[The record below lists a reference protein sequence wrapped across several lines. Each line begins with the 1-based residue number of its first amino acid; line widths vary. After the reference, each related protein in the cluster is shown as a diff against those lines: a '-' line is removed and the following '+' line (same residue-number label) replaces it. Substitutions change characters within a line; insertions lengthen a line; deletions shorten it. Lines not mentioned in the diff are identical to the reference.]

1 MNYFQPE
8 IQIGKN
14 NLIKVI
20 GVGGGGSNAVNY
32 MYKHGI
38 EGVDFFICNTDVQ
51 ALNSSPVDFKI
62 QLGVN
67 LTEGLGAGSQP
78 DMGEKAAM
86 ESVMSI
92 RQILENNT
100 KMVFITAG
108 MGGGTGTGAAP
119 VIAKIAKELNV
130 LTVGIVT
137 LPFEDEGPQ
146 RISQAREGLEKLKPH
161 VDALISISNDRI
173 VDMYGDLT
181 ITQAFAKADDILCTA
196 ARGIAE
202 IITKPGQINVD
213 FMDVQTAV
221 SNSGRAIL
229 GSGIA
234 SGTNRAEDAAKLAL
248 DSPLLDNVKIR
259 GAKHLLVNFTYGDK
273 EPVMSEISKVKR
285 YLQEEAGN
293 SAHLKMGITRD
304 DSLTDE
310 ISITVIATG
319 FEVGNT
325 IANPNHISTF
335 QGVSSEG
342 YSTGIQSGVWP
353 NEISNGSA
361 ANNSTPP
368 LVGTANPVFP
378 APSAAIPSNSLNPVS
393 AIPTSSSNNQ
403 PGSLNNQG
411 QNNFQNQGSIQ
422 HTLGVPQSSQTTSTQ
437 SNDSTSKSETS
448 AIPSNNANSDLFNSA
463 FGGGM
468 NSFGMHPSAADSL
481 SLDNTTALP
490 NHQQAMNPVNQTPVP
505 FEPLNDLFNENPLS
519 DIFKESHLEKQRGNR
534 NSVLDDYDV
543 PAYLR
548 KGINLQS
555 APPSNGQLVSKITI
569 QEENASADRD
579 LTVKPN
585 RHLHDNVD

>member
-1 MNYFQPE
+1 MTYFQPE
-8 IQIGKN
+8 IQANRN

-32 MYKHGI
+32 MFKHGI

-51 ALNSSPVDFKI
+51 ALNSSPVDYKL
-62 QLGVN
+62 QLGIN
-67 LTEGLGAGSQP
+67 LTEGLGAGSMP

-86 ESVMSI
+86 ESVMAI

-146 RISQAREGLEKLKPH
+146 RINQAREGLEKLKPH

-181 ITQAFAKADDILCTA
+181 ITQAFSKADDILCTA

-229 GSGIA
+229 GTGIA
-234 SGTNRAEDAAKLAL
+234 SGANRAEDAVRTAL

-285 YLQEEAGN
+285 YLQEEAGH
-293 SAHLKMGITRD
+293 SAHLKMGITKD

-319 FEVGNT
+319 FEVSNA
-325 IANPNHISTF
+325 IENPNHGQHFQSTQTATAF
-335 QGVSSEG
+335 P
-342 YSTGIQSGVWP
+342 GIQQGIWP
-353 NEISNGSA
+353 SEMNQSNTQASVLENKA
-361 ANNSTPP
+361 ESTNTTKP
-368 LVGTANPVFP
+368 LFP
-378 APSAAIPSNSLNPVS
+378 APSAGIPKEYPITNHSPVS
-393 AIPTSSSNNQ
+393 PSPIQQSPPAE
-403 PGSLNNQG
+403 NQG
-411 QNNFQNQGSIQ
+411 
-422 HTLGVPQSSQTTSTQ
+422 
-437 SNDSTSKSETS
+437 
-448 AIPSNNANSDLFNSA
+448 LFNSA
-463 FGGGM
+463 FSGGINGYGISNGFNNTESTNISTS
-468 NSFGMHPSAADSL
+468 NSLFNESSVSINNQH
-481 SLDNTTALP
+481 
-490 NHQQAMNPVNQTPVP
+490 AMNPVNQVPVP
-505 FEPLNDLFNENPLS
+505 FEALNDLFNDNPLS
-519 DIFKESHLEKQRGNR
+519 DIFKENHLEKQRGNR
-534 NSVLDDYDV
+534 NNVLDDYDV

-555 APPSNGQLVSKITI
+555 APPSNSQLVSKITI

-579 LTVKPN
+579 LTIRPN

>member
-1 MNYFQPE
+1 MTYFQPE
-8 IQIGKN
+8 IQGFKN

-32 MYKHGI
+32 MYTHGI

-51 ALNSSPVDFKI
+51 ALNSSPVDFKL

-86 ESVMSI
+86 ESVMAI

-146 RISQAREGLEKLKPH
+146 RINQAREGLEKLKPH

-181 ITQAFAKADDILCTA
+181 ITQAFSKADDILCTA

-221 SNSGRAIL
+221 SKSGRAIL
-229 GSGIA
+229 GTGIA
-234 SGTNRAEDAAKLAL
+234 SGANRAEDAVRTAL

-285 YLQEEAGN
+285 FLQEEAGH
-293 SAHLKMGITRD
+293 SAHLKMGITKD
-304 DSLTDE
+304 ESLTDE

-319 FEVGNT
+319 FEVSNSMEN
-325 IANPNHISTF
+325 IQANPSPLHAVNSNNNF
-335 QGVSSEG
+335 
-342 YSTGIQSGVWP
+342 GIQTGVWP
-353 NEISNGSA
+353 NEMTSSQHGSPTTIENVNPSAFATQLFPIPTNNIAADSTPNGST
-361 ANNSTPP
+361 NPNVISPIQENR
-368 LVGTANPVFP
+368 GNYNTAF
-378 APSAAIPSNSLNPVS
+378 S
-393 AIPTSSSNNQ
+393 
-403 PGSLNNQG
+403 
-411 QNNFQNQGSIQ
+411 
-422 HTLGVPQSSQTTSTQ
+422 
-437 SNDSTSKSETS
+437 
-448 AIPSNNANSDLFNSA
+448 
-463 FGGGM
+463 GGM
-468 NSFGMHPSAADSL
+468 NNLGMGQELNRMDSNQIL
-481 SLDNTTALP
+481 NSNQTEATNPL
-490 NHQQAMNPVNQTPVP
+490 HSHQAMNPVNQVPVP
-505 FEPLNDLFNENPLS
+505 FEALNDLFNDNPLS
-519 DIFKESHLEKQRGNR
+519 DIFKENHLEKQRGNR

-555 APPSNGQLVSKITI
+555 APPSNSQLVSKITI

-579 LTVKPN
+579 LTIRPN

>member
-1 MNYFQPE
+1 MTYFQPE
-8 IQIGKN
+8 IQGFKN

-32 MYKHGI
+32 MYTHGI

-51 ALNSSPVDFKI
+51 ALNSSPVDFKL

-86 ESVMSI
+86 ESVMAI

-146 RISQAREGLEKLKPH
+146 RINQAREGLEKLKPH

-181 ITQAFAKADDILCTA
+181 ITQAFSKADDILCTA

-221 SNSGRAIL
+221 SKSGRAIL
-229 GSGIA
+229 GTGIA
-234 SGTNRAEDAAKLAL
+234 SGANRAEDAVRTAL

-285 YLQEEAGN
+285 FLQEEAGH
-293 SAHLKMGITRD
+293 SAHLKMGITKD
-304 DSLTDE
+304 ESLTDE

-319 FEVGNT
+319 FEVSNSMEN
-325 IANPNHISTF
+325 IQANPSPLHAVNSNNNF
-335 QGVSSEG
+335 
-342 YSTGIQSGVWP
+342 GIQTGVWP
-353 NEISNGSA
+353 NEMTSSQHGSPTTIENVNPSAFATQLFPIPTNNIAADSTPNGST
-361 ANNSTPP
+361 NPNVISPIQENT
-368 LVGTANPVFP
+368 GNYNTAF
-378 APSAAIPSNSLNPVS
+378 S
-393 AIPTSSSNNQ
+393 
-403 PGSLNNQG
+403 
-411 QNNFQNQGSIQ
+411 
-422 HTLGVPQSSQTTSTQ
+422 
-437 SNDSTSKSETS
+437 
-448 AIPSNNANSDLFNSA
+448 
-463 FGGGM
+463 GGM
-468 NSFGMHPSAADSL
+468 NNLGMGQELNRMDSNQIL
-481 SLDNTTALP
+481 NSNQTEATNPL
-490 NHQQAMNPVNQTPVP
+490 HSHQAMNPVNQVPVP
-505 FEPLNDLFNENPLS
+505 FEALNDLFNDNPLS
-519 DIFKESHLEKQRGNR
+519 DIFKENHLEKQRGNR

-555 APPSNGQLVSKITI
+555 APPSNSQLVSKITI

-579 LTVKPN
+579 LTIRPN

>member
-1 MNYFQPE
+1 MTYFQPE
-8 IQIGKN
+8 IQGFKN

-32 MYKHGI
+32 MYTHGI

-51 ALNSSPVDFKI
+51 ALNSSPVDFKL

-86 ESVMSI
+86 ESVMAI

-146 RISQAREGLEKLKPH
+146 RINQAREGLEKLKPH

-181 ITQAFAKADDILCTA
+181 ITQAFSKADDILCTA

-221 SNSGRAIL
+221 SKSGRAIL
-229 GSGIA
+229 GTGIA
-234 SGTNRAEDAAKLAL
+234 SGANRAEDAVRTAL

-285 YLQEEAGN
+285 FLQEEAGH
-293 SAHLKMGITRD
+293 SAHLKMGITKD
-304 DSLTDE
+304 ESLTDE

-319 FEVGNT
+319 FEVSNSMEN
-325 IANPNHISTF
+325 IQANPSPLHAVNSNNNF
-335 QGVSSEG
+335 
-342 YSTGIQSGVWP
+342 GIQTGVWP
-353 NEISNGSA
+353 NEMTSSQHGSPTTTENVNPSAFATQLFPIPTNNIAADSTPNGST
-361 ANNSTPP
+361 NPNVISPIQENT
-368 LVGTANPVFP
+368 GNYNTAF
-378 APSAAIPSNSLNPVS
+378 S
-393 AIPTSSSNNQ
+393 
-403 PGSLNNQG
+403 
-411 QNNFQNQGSIQ
+411 
-422 HTLGVPQSSQTTSTQ
+422 
-437 SNDSTSKSETS
+437 
-448 AIPSNNANSDLFNSA
+448 
-463 FGGGM
+463 GGM
-468 NSFGMHPSAADSL
+468 NNLGMGQELNRMDSNQIL
-481 SLDNTTALP
+481 NSNQTEATNPL
-490 NHQQAMNPVNQTPVP
+490 HSHQAMNPVNQVPVP
-505 FEPLNDLFNENPLS
+505 FEALNDLFNDNPLS
-519 DIFKESHLEKQRGNR
+519 DIFKENHLEKQRGNR

-555 APPSNGQLVSKITI
+555 APPSNSQLVSKITI

-579 LTVKPN
+579 LTIRPN

>member
-1 MNYFQPE
+1 MTYFQPE
-8 IQIGKN
+8 IQGFKN

-32 MYKHGI
+32 MYMHGI

-51 ALNSSPVDFKI
+51 ALNSSPVDFKL

-86 ESVMSI
+86 ESVMAI

-146 RISQAREGLEKLKPH
+146 RINQAREGLEKLKPH

-181 ITQAFAKADDILCTA
+181 ITQAFSKADDILCTA

-221 SNSGRAIL
+221 SKSGRAIL
-229 GSGIA
+229 GTGIA
-234 SGTNRAEDAAKLAL
+234 SGANRAEDAVRTAL

-285 YLQEEAGN
+285 FLQEEAGH
-293 SAHLKMGITRD
+293 SAHLKMGITKD
-304 DSLTDE
+304 ESLTDE

-319 FEVGNT
+319 FEVSNSMENT
-325 IANPNHISTF
+325 QAN
-335 QGVSSEG
+335 SSQLHAVN
-342 YSTGIQSGVWP
+342 SNNNFGIQTGVWP
-353 NEISNGSA
+353 NEMTSSQHGSPTTTENVNPSAFATQLFPIPTNNIAADSTPNGST
-361 ANNSTPP
+361 NPNVISPIQENT
-368 LVGTANPVFP
+368 GNYNTAF
-378 APSAAIPSNSLNPVS
+378 S
-393 AIPTSSSNNQ
+393 
-403 PGSLNNQG
+403 
-411 QNNFQNQGSIQ
+411 
-422 HTLGVPQSSQTTSTQ
+422 
-437 SNDSTSKSETS
+437 
-448 AIPSNNANSDLFNSA
+448 
-463 FGGGM
+463 GGM
-468 NSFGMHPSAADSL
+468 NNLGMGQELNRMDSNQIL
-481 SLDNTTALP
+481 NSNQTEATNPL
-490 NHQQAMNPVNQTPVP
+490 HSHQAMNPVNQVPVP
-505 FEPLNDLFNENPLS
+505 FEALNDLFNDNPLS
-519 DIFKESHLEKQRGNR
+519 DIFKENHLEKQRGNR

-555 APPSNGQLVSKITI
+555 APPSNSQLVSKITI

-579 LTVKPN
+579 LTIRPN

>member
-1 MNYFQPE
+1 MTYFQPE
-8 IQIGKN
+8 IQANRN

-32 MYKHGI
+32 MFKHGI

-51 ALNSSPVDFKI
+51 ALNSSPVDYKL
-62 QLGVN
+62 QLGIN
-67 LTEGLGAGSQP
+67 LTEGLGAGSMP

-86 ESVMSI
+86 ESVMAI

-146 RISQAREGLEKLKPH
+146 RINQAREGLEKLKPH

-229 GSGIA
+229 GTGIA
-234 SGTNRAEDAAKLAL
+234 SGANRAEDAVRTAL

-285 YLQEEAGN
+285 YLQEEAGH
-293 SAHLKMGITRD
+293 SAHLKMGITKD

-319 FEVGNT
+319 FEVSNA
-325 IANPNHISTF
+325 IENPNH
-335 QGVSSEG
+335 
-342 YSTGIQSGVWP
+342 GIQSMQSAMSFGGIQQGIWP
-353 NEISNGSA
+353 NEMTKSTPAVSESISA
-361 ANNSTPP
+361 VPTANNPI
-368 LVGTANPVFP
+368 FP
-378 APSAAIPSNSLNPVS
+378 APSASITADNAQNKINAVES
-393 AIPTSSSNNQ
+393 IQSSNAK
-403 PGSLNNQG
+403 LNN
-411 QNNFQNQGSIQ
+411 
-422 HTLGVPQSSQTTSTQ
+422 
-437 SNDSTSKSETS
+437 E
-448 AIPSNNANSDLFNSA
+448 IPGLFNSA

-468 NSFGMHPSAADSL
+468 NGYGLNNTIHPGQNPLESHNHTV
-481 SLDNTTALP
+481 NTNP
-490 NHQQAMNPVNQTPVP
+490 VNESPVNHQNAMNPVNQVPVP
-505 FEPLNDLFNENPLS
+505 YEALNDLFNENPLS
-519 DIFKESHLEKQRGNR
+519 DIFKENHLEKQRGNR
-534 NSVLDDYDV
+534 TNVLDDYDV

-555 APPSNGQLVSKITI
+555 APPSNSQLVSKITI

-579 LTVKPN
+579 LTIRPN

>member
-1 MNYFQPE
+1 MTYFQPE
-8 IQIGKN
+8 IQANRN

-32 MYKHGI
+32 MFKHGI

-51 ALNSSPVDFKI
+51 ALNSSPVDYKL
-62 QLGVN
+62 QLGIN
-67 LTEGLGAGSQP
+67 LTEGLGAGSMP

-86 ESVMSI
+86 ESVMAI

-146 RISQAREGLEKLKPH
+146 RINQAREGLEKLKPH

-229 GSGIA
+229 GTGIA
-234 SGTNRAEDAAKLAL
+234 SGANRAEDAVRTAL

-285 YLQEEAGN
+285 YLQEEAGH
-293 SAHLKMGITRD
+293 SAHLKMGITKD

-319 FEVGNT
+319 FEVSNA
-325 IANPNHISTF
+325 IENPNHGQLFQSMQSTNTF
-335 QGVSSEG
+335 P
-342 YSTGIQSGVWP
+342 GIQQGIWP
-353 NEISNGSA
+353 NEMTK
-361 ANNSTPP
+361 STPAASENISEVP
-368 LVGTANPVFP
+368 TAQNPIFP
-378 APSAAIPSNSLNPVS
+378 APSAN
-393 AIPTSSSNNQ
+393 IPTDYHQSK
-403 PGSLNNQG
+403 LN
-411 QNNFQNQGSIQ
+411 
-422 HTLGVPQSSQTTSTQ
+422 TTDNPPHS
-437 SNDSTSKSETS
+437 
-448 AIPSNNANSDLFNSA
+448 NANLGNEMPGLFNSA

-468 NSFGMHPSAADSL
+468 NGYGLNNTIHQGQNPTESTHPIPNNNSL
-481 SLDNTTALP
+481 NENP
-490 NHQQAMNPVNQTPVP
+490 VNHQHAMNPVNQVPVP
-505 FEPLNDLFNENPLS
+505 YEALNDLFNENPLS
-519 DIFKESHLEKQRGNR
+519 DIFKENHLEKQRGNR
-534 NSVLDDYDV
+534 TNVLDDYDV

-555 APPSNGQLVSKITI
+555 APSSNSQLVSKITI

-579 LTVKPN
+579 LTIRPN

>member
-1 MNYFQPE
+1 MTYFQPE
-8 IQIGKN
+8 IQANRN

-32 MYKHGI
+32 MFKHGI

-51 ALNSSPVDFKI
+51 ALNSSPVEYKL
-62 QLGVN
+62 QLGIN
-67 LTEGLGAGSQP
+67 LTEGLGAGSMP

-86 ESVMSI
+86 ESVMAI

-119 VIAKIAKELNV
+119 IIAKIAKELNV

-146 RISQAREGLEKLKPH
+146 RINQAREGLEKLKPH

-229 GSGIA
+229 GTGIA
-234 SGTNRAEDAAKLAL
+234 SGANRAEDAVRTAL

-285 YLQEEAGN
+285 YLQEEAGH
-293 SAHLKMGITRD
+293 SAHLKMGITKD

-319 FEVGNT
+319 FEVSNA
-325 IANPNHISTF
+325 IENPNHGLQSMQSPSAF
-335 QGVSSEG
+335 GV
-342 YSTGIQSGVWP
+342 IQTGVWP
-353 NEISNGSA
+353 NEMSKPSF
-361 ANNSTPP
+361 ANSENSTEIPA
-368 LVGTANPVFP
+368 TNNPVFP
-378 APSAAIPSNSLNPVS
+378 TPSSVIPTGNNPTAAPSVENGNSGN
-393 AIPTSSSNNQ
+393 TQ
-403 PGSLNNQG
+403 LNN
-411 QNNFQNQGSIQ
+411 
-422 HTLGVPQSSQTTSTQ
+422 
-437 SNDSTSKSETS
+437 E
-448 AIPSNNANSDLFNSA
+448 IPGLFNSA

-468 NSFGMHPSAADSL
+468 NGYGLNNIPNQAQ
-481 SLDNTTALP
+481 NTIDVNNNVPQNTRLHESPA
-490 NHQQAMNPVNQTPVP
+490 NHQNAMNPVNQVPVP
-505 FEPLNDLFNENPLS
+505 YEALNDLFNENPLS
-519 DIFKESHLEKQRGNR
+519 DIFKENHLEKQRGNR
-534 NSVLDDYDV
+534 TNVLDDYDV

-555 APPSNGQLVSKITI
+555 APPSNSQLVSKITI

-579 LTVKPN
+579 LTIRPN

>member
-1 MNYFQPE
+1 MTYFQPE
-8 IQIGKN
+8 IQGFKN

-32 MYKHGI
+32 MYTHGI

-51 ALNSSPVDFKI
+51 ALNSSPVDFKL

-86 ESVMSI
+86 ESVMAI

-146 RISQAREGLEKLKPH
+146 RINQAREGLEKLKPH

-181 ITQAFAKADDILCTA
+181 ITQAFSKADDILCTA

-229 GSGIA
+229 GTGIA
-234 SGTNRAEDAAKLAL
+234 SGANRAEDAVRTAL

-285 YLQEEAGN
+285 FLQEEAGH
-293 SAHLKMGITRD
+293 SAHLKMGITKD
-304 DSLTDE
+304 ESLTDE

-319 FEVGNT
+319 FEVSSSMES
-325 IANPNHISTF
+325 NPSVPSQLHSLNSNNNF
-335 QGVSSEG
+335 
-342 YSTGIQSGVWP
+342 GIQTGVWP
-353 NEISNGSA
+353 NEMTTSQQGPTTIENINPSVLGTQVFPIPTNTIA
-361 ANNSTPP
+361 ADSTPNGITNP
-368 LVGTANPVFP
+368 NVKSPMQENLGNYNTAF
-378 APSAAIPSNSLNPVS
+378 S
-393 AIPTSSSNNQ
+393 
-403 PGSLNNQG
+403 
-411 QNNFQNQGSIQ
+411 
-422 HTLGVPQSSQTTSTQ
+422 
-437 SNDSTSKSETS
+437 
-448 AIPSNNANSDLFNSA
+448 
-463 FGGGM
+463 GGM
-468 NSFGMHPSAADSL
+468 NNLGLGQELNRMDSNQNL
-481 SLDNTTALP
+481 HS
-490 NHQQAMNPVNQTPVP
+490 NHTEANNPLHTHHAMNPVNQVPVP
-505 FEPLNDLFNENPLS
+505 FEALNDLFNDNPLS
-519 DIFKESHLEKQRGNR
+519 DIFKENHLEKQRGNR

-555 APPSNGQLVSKITI
+555 APPSNSQLVSKITI

-579 LTVKPN
+579 LTIRPN

>member
-1 MNYFQPE
+1 MTYFQPE
-8 IQIGKN
+8 IQGFKN

-32 MYKHGI
+32 MYTHGI

-51 ALNSSPVDFKI
+51 ALNSSPVDFKL

-86 ESVMSI
+86 ESVMAI

-146 RISQAREGLEKLKPH
+146 RINQAREGLEKLKPH

-181 ITQAFAKADDILCTA
+181 ITQAFSKADDILCTA

-221 SNSGRAIL
+221 SKSGRAIL
-229 GSGIA
+229 GTGIA
-234 SGTNRAEDAAKLAL
+234 SGANRAEDAVRTAL

-285 YLQEEAGN
+285 FLQEEAGH
-293 SAHLKMGITRD
+293 SAHLKMGITKD
-304 DSLTDE
+304 ESLTDE

-319 FEVGNT
+319 FEVSNSMENT
-325 IANPNHISTF
+325 QANPSQLHAVNSNNNF
-335 QGVSSEG
+335 
-342 YSTGIQSGVWP
+342 GIQSGVWP
-353 NEISNGSA
+353 NEMTSSQHGSPTTTENVNPSALATQLFPIPTNNIAADSTPNGST
-361 ANNSTPP
+361 NPNVISPIQENT
-368 LVGTANPVFP
+368 GNYNTAF
-378 APSAAIPSNSLNPVS
+378 S
-393 AIPTSSSNNQ
+393 
-403 PGSLNNQG
+403 
-411 QNNFQNQGSIQ
+411 
-422 HTLGVPQSSQTTSTQ
+422 
-437 SNDSTSKSETS
+437 
-448 AIPSNNANSDLFNSA
+448 
-463 FGGGM
+463 GGM
-468 NSFGMHPSAADSL
+468 NNLGMGQELNRMDSNQIL
-481 SLDNTTALP
+481 NSNQIEATNPL
-490 NHQQAMNPVNQTPVP
+490 HSHQAMNPVNQVPVP
-505 FEPLNDLFNENPLS
+505 FEALNDLFNDNPLS
-519 DIFKESHLEKQRGNR
+519 DIFKENHLEKQRGNR

-548 KGINLQS
+548 KGINLQT
-555 APPSNGQLVSKITI
+555 APPSNSQLVSKITI

-579 LTVKPN
+579 LTIRPN

>member
-1 MNYFQPE
+1 MTYFQPE
-8 IQIGKN
+8 IQGFKN

-32 MYKHGI
+32 MYTHGI

-51 ALNSSPVDFKI
+51 ALNSSPVDFKL

-86 ESVMSI
+86 ESVMAI

-146 RISQAREGLEKLKPH
+146 RINQAREGLEKLKPH

-181 ITQAFAKADDILCTA
+181 ITQAFSKADDILCTA

-221 SNSGRAIL
+221 SKSGRAIL
-229 GSGIA
+229 GTGIA
-234 SGTNRAEDAAKLAL
+234 SGANRAEDAVRTAL

-285 YLQEEAGN
+285 FLQEEAGH
-293 SAHLKMGITRD
+293 SAHLKMGITKD
-304 DSLTDE
+304 ESLTDE

-319 FEVGNT
+319 FEVSNSMENT
-325 IANPNHISTF
+325 QANPSQLHAVNSNNNF
-335 QGVSSEG
+335 
-342 YSTGIQSGVWP
+342 GIQTGVWP
-353 NEISNGSA
+353 NEMTSSQHGSPTTIENVNPSAFATQLFPIPTNNIAADSTPNGST
-361 ANNSTPP
+361 NPNVISPIQENT
-368 LVGTANPVFP
+368 GNYNTAF
-378 APSAAIPSNSLNPVS
+378 S
-393 AIPTSSSNNQ
+393 
-403 PGSLNNQG
+403 
-411 QNNFQNQGSIQ
+411 
-422 HTLGVPQSSQTTSTQ
+422 
-437 SNDSTSKSETS
+437 
-448 AIPSNNANSDLFNSA
+448 
-463 FGGGM
+463 GGM
-468 NSFGMHPSAADSL
+468 NNLGMGQELNRMDSNQIL
-481 SLDNTTALP
+481 NSNQIEATNPL
-490 NHQQAMNPVNQTPVP
+490 HSHQAMNPVNQVPVP
-505 FEPLNDLFNENPLS
+505 FEALNDLFNDNPLS
-519 DIFKESHLEKQRGNR
+519 DIFKENHLEKQRGNR

-548 KGINLQS
+548 KGINLQT
-555 APPSNGQLVSKITI
+555 APPSNSQLVSKITI

-579 LTVKPN
+579 LTIRPN